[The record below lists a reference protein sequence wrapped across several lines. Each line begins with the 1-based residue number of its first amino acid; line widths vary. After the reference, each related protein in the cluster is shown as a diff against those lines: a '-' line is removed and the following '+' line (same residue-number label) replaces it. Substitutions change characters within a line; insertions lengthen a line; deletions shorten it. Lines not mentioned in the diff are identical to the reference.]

1 MSSPQNTIEQHN
13 AAVERL
19 TLELGKR
26 LHEAAGRLVREKLAS
41 GEIKIVDGRYVGEC
55 LKPAKRPPGRTKL
68 QTKASWYQAPLQG
81 LFIIFRSSR

>member
-1 MSSPQNTIEQHN
+1 MLLKEEDVMSSPQNTIEQHN

-55 LKPAKRPPGRTKL
+55 LKSAKRPPRPD
-68 QTKASWYQAPLQG
+68 KATD
-81 LFIIFRSSR
+81 